1 MLAGNAGGIVATGAV
16 LPGGSLDVVGNK
28 IATGG
33 AGIVVGADATVDSNV
48 VNHTS
53 PGASGTGTDG
63 IVVAQGGIG
72 VAPGHV
78 RITGNRV
85 HDRTGTGIALRTAV
99 RTFMVKQNILTRV
112 GAGIAIEGKGAAERV
127 AVENNEL
134 FDVAARDGADTP
146 FGIVVLRASSLVVA
160 GNTLAG
166 VGVGATGIPVRA
178 GIVAVAADD
187 IRVTGNV
194 VDTVGPQAEGGFLG
208 LAVGIAVSGPFDAAS
223 VSDNSAR
230 FGTDRLAPSEGTWT
244 ALMVMS
250 DGASNVTRLGAGKG
264 VVQVNGGA
272 VVLTNGWAFLAN
284 LRTDHAVIGSNR
296 LTGGGALP
304 ACFARVGGDIVA
316 QGNHVT
322 HSGGQQ
328 PTGAFLQASVI
339 TASAN
344 RLTGGDSMIV
354 LRAGEGGFAAV
365 GNIAAGGTHLNN
377 PGNGLPAP
385 WAPLNPTA

>member
-1 MLAGNAGGIVATGAV
+1 MI
-16 LPGGSLDVVGNK
+16 GNK

-48 VNHTS
+48 INDTS
-53 PGASGTGTDG
+53 PNERGTGTEG
-63 IVVAQGGIG
+63 IVVAQGAIG

-85 HDRTGTGIALRTAV
+85 HDRTGTAIALRTAV

-112 GAGIAIEGKGAAERV
+112 GAGIAIEGKGSAERV
-127 AVENNEL
+127 AVDNNEL
-134 FDVAARDGADTP
+134 FDVAAREGADTP
-146 FGIVVLRASSLVVA
+146 FGIVLLRAESMAVA

-166 VGVGATGIPVRA
+166 VGAGATSIPVRA

-194 VDTVGPQAEGGFLG
+194 VDTVGPQSEGGFLG
-208 LAVGIAVSGPFDAAS
+208 LAVGIVVSGPFNAAS

-250 DGASNVTRLGAGKG
+250 AGASNVMRLGAGKA
-264 VVQVNGGA
+264 VVQVDGGA
-272 VVLTNGWAFLAN
+272 VVLTNGWAFLAA
-284 LRTDHAVIGSNR
+284 LRTDHAIIASNK
-296 LTGGGALP
+296 LTGGGELP

-328 PTGAFLQASVI
+328 PTGAFLQASVV
-339 TASAN
+339 TASTN
-344 RLTGGDSMIV
+344 RLTGGDTMLVI
-354 LRAGEGGFAAV
+354 RAGEGGFAAV
-365 GNIAAGGTHLNN
+365 GNIASGGTHLNL